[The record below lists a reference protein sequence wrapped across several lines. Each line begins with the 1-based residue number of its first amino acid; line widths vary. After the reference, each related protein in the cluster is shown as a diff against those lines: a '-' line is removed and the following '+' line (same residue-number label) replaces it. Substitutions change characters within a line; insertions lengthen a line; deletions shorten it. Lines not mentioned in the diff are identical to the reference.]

1 MRVPSIGLPLDERR
15 IVREG
20 YALAERMMRNYEDK
34 PDLGTILVRALMQ
47 LRQKVL
53 ARD

>member
-20 YALAERMMRNYEDK
+20 YALAERMMRSYEDK
-34 PDLGTILVRALMQ
+34 PSLGTVVLRTLAD

-53 ARD
+53 ARY